1 MYPLCLPVA
10 QIRFE
15 ILLTTATFALALVGV
30 VAGVL
35 GENLILPDIFT
46 QTIWGFFIINA
57 GVILLSLVAFF
68 SVFVFLRQRKLI

>member
-1 MYPLCLPVA
+1 M
-10 QIRFE
+10 
-15 ILLTTATFALALVGV
+15 
-30 VAGVL
+30 AGVL

-57 GVILLSLVAFF
+57 GVILLSLVAFV